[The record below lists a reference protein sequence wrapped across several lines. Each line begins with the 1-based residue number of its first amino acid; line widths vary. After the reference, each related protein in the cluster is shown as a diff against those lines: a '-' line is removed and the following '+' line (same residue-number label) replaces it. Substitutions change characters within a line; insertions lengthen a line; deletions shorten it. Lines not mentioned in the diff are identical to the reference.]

1 MNAAD
6 RTFAPSDK
14 NIKISDSATSISDNI
29 DNLIANKDKIKTI
42 DSSDDKPISLTAQQ
56 LNALKGKF
64 GADETLKVS
73 ALTAG
78 EKLDMSDGKYIYS
91 FDLNVQHAKT
101 TWRIENFGADDK
113 LDFSGVF
120 TDTKIGLG
128 EFDLKK
134 QMYNPRALMDNKI
147 YGATLS
153 YAPAGRG
160 NSKDGEIKAFK
171 DAFITKISKNAKEL
185 LIVKNTKDKYNND
198 KYIYAIENDDN
209 IQIEQSEIKLLGVVS
224 SDIDI
229 TPDNIIL

>member
-1 MNAAD
+1 M
-6 RTFAPSDK
+6 
-14 NIKISDSATSISDNI
+14 
-29 DNLIANKDKIKTI
+29 
-42 DSSDDKPISLTAQQ
+42 
-56 LNALKGKF
+56 
-64 GADETLKVS
+64 S

-120 TDTKIGLG
+120 TDTKIGLE

-153 YAPAGRG
+153 YVPAGRG
-160 NSKDGEIKAFK
+160 GSKDGEIKAFK

-185 LIVKNTKDKYNND
+185 LIVKNTKD